1 MAVSNCQTVTKSL
14 FIIDVI
20 SLYTNSVSWAMW
32 KQEVDYFPVIAYHI
46 MFYCS
51 YTTSVCQHLQ

>member
-32 KQEVDYFPVIAYHI
+32 KQEVELLITILRWIIF
-46 MFYCS
+46 
-51 YTTSVCQHLQ
+51 LL